1 MNLPRRGP
9 KCILPPCTVRQI
21 DGEAK
26 ISPRIS
32 FGDLFKMFDFD
43 VTSSPNWE
51 LDSTFM
57 STNYFEVMSNLRCA
71 RCHWNATG
79 NPNNL
84 ATNTQ
89 GGFCIKGRMAIQ
101 KRTQFQLLSV
111 VNDLWWCGAVLPPRP
126 RESCYDTWHHG
137 LHDSLAN
144 YLLIWLHPPRRYSYI
159 FLLNLPR
166 W

>member
-57 STNYFEVMSNLRCA
+57 STNYFEVMSNLRSA

-79 NPNNL
+79 MPLEIQIIWQQTLKVDFALKEGWLYRKEPNSN
-84 ATNTQ
+84 
-89 GGFCIKGRMAIQ
+89 C
-101 KRTQFQLLSV
+101 
-111 VNDLWWCGAVLPPRP
+111 
-126 RESCYDTWHHG
+126 
-137 LHDSLAN
+137 
-144 YLLIWLHPPRRYSYI
+144 
-159 FLLNLPR
+159 
-166 W
+166 